1 MPDTRR
7 IERRPSISPAVLVLV
22 GLLSACLA
30 SCNAPAERSEGVAE
44 PTAASDAGTAPSGER
59 VARPGA
65 PQGTGERRVFLTGSL
80 EASRAEYI
88 QVPRSPNWQVDLRWL
103 EEDGALVN
111 AGDPVVELDDSAFA
125 NDIEEKE
132 TNLAEQLARLH
143 ILSKPP
149 AQPVG

>member
-7 IERRPSISPAVLVLV
+7 IERRPAISPAVLVLV
-22 GLLSACLA
+22 GLLSACLVALA
-30 SCNAPAERSEGVAE
+30 SCNAPAERSDGVAE
-44 PTAASDAGTAPSGER
+44 PTAASDAGTAPS
-59 VARPGA
+59 
-65 PQGTGERRVFLTGSL
+65 GERRVFLTGSL

-103 EEDGALVN
+103 EEDGALVK

-132 TNLAEQLARLH
+132 TNLAGPSRSTRTVTATWFHAIAGR
-143 ILSKPP
+143 PGAP
-149 AQPVG
+149 A